1 MKSVPKEIRKRS
13 RVLLISVVTT
23 FLSIFPTFYVAWISG
38 SVTLWADL
46 LRCLGEFSAIFAS
59 WLVFKR
65 ISKPGA
71 DEFNFGFGKLEQFA
85 GLGVGIAML
94 ITFILTLGTGL
105 YRLLD
110 PVMVSDLGPG
120 MVFSFLSVA
129 GNAYI
134 WITNEIANK
143 NSPSP
148 LASSQARLFK
158 VKTLI
163 SAIVFKSLGLSYLLA
178 GFEWSM
184 YVDPIGSLTIALFVL
199 RSALKVLSSSFND
212 LLDKSLDDVLQ
223 FGVLK
228 ALVAHESEY
237 QGFAGM
243 RSRRSGGQIYIELFL
258 EFDPKWT
265 VARVED
271 SIKKIRAEL
280 NHAIPGLDLTIALP
294 TQD

>member
-1 MKSVPKEIRKRS
+1 MTTEIKKRS
-13 RVLLISVVTT
+13 RVLLISVATT
-23 FLSIFPTFYVAWISG
+23 FVSLFPTFYVAWISG

-71 DEFNFGFGKLEQFA
+71 EEFNYGFGKLEQFA

-94 ITFILTLGTGL
+94 VTFLLTLSTGL
-105 YRLLD
+105 YRLFD

-120 MVFSFLSVA
+120 MIFAFLSVA

-134 WITNEIANK
+134 WLTNEIANK
-143 NSPSP
+143 QSPSP

-163 SAIVFKSLGLSYLLA
+163 SAIVFKSLGLSYLLS
-178 GFEWSM
+178 GFEWSV

-212 LLDKSLDDVLQ
+212 LLDKSLDEVLQ

-228 ALVAHESEY
+228 ALVANESEY

-243 RSRRSGGQIYIELFL
+243 RSRRSGGQIYVDLFL
-258 EFDPKWT
+258 EFDPKLT
-265 VARVED
+265 VKEVES
-271 SIKKIRAEL
+271 SIKKIRAVI
-280 NHAIPGLDLTIALP
+280 NQAIPGLDLTIGFP
-294 TQD
+294 TREG